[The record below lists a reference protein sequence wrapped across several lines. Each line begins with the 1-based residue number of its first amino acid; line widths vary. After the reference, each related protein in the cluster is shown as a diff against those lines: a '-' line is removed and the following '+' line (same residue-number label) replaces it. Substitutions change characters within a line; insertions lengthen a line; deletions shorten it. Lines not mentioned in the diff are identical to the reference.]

1 MKCVRSRGGCVA
13 VSSTPQRTF
22 SQLQEDFEKVIHA
35 LRASSDSEGRKA
47 LLIELKKLIDEA
59 DQVLLEPRSA
69 TKARVQA
76 ERGLDLA

>member
-1 MKCVRSRGGCVA
+1 MCGAEGECVV

-22 SQLQEDFEKVIHA
+22 NQLQEDFEKVLHA

-59 DQVLLEPRSA
+59 DQILLEPRLA

-76 ERGLDLA
+76 ERELDLA

>member
-1 MKCVRSRGGCVA
+1 MIYPIVKFGDPVLE
-13 VSSTPQRTF
+13 TPAA
-22 SQLQEDFEKVIHA
+22 KVTA
-35 LRASSDSEGRKA
+35 FDD
-47 LLIELKKLIDEA
+47 ELKKLIDEA